1 MESREVIE
9 LIVKEIKRNSY
20 INISEFLKHN
30 NLKNLKIKDLIS
42 EIEANYNDELILD
55 LNNTEI
61 YSYNLVYNYFKLKL
75 FHFLEKNNDIDL
87 SSDEFKEFKPQDLIR
102 IFCIIDSE
110 FFNYLLSHIN
120 SRDQQ

>member
-75 FHFLEKNNDIDL
+75 FHFLDKNNDIDL

>member
-42 EIEANYNDELILD
+42 EIETNHNKELILD
-55 LNNTEI
+55 SKNTEI
-61 YSYNLVYNYFKLKL
+61 YS
-75 FHFLEKNNDIDL
+75 
-87 SSDEFKEFKPQDLIR
+87 
-102 IFCIIDSE
+102 
-110 FFNYLLSHIN
+110 
-120 SRDQQ
+120 